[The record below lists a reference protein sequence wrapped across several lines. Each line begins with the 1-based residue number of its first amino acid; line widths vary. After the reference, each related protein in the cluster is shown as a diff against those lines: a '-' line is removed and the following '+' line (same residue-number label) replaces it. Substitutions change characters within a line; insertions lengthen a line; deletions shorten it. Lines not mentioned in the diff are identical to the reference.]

1 MPDNN
6 NRLTQQDLYR
16 ALTPAE
22 LRIVEYI
29 PPAVLN
35 GLRANFSVIQQ
46 QMAENSSRERSLVLF
61 DFFQR
66 FGQQVVTEEIARQQI
81 LQRLS
86 NLEQRFNSL
95 QTGLATSGSI

>member
-22 LRIVEYI
+22 LRIAEYI

-86 NLEQRFNSL
+86 NLSKRRNFRSDKKDF
-95 QTGLATSGSI
+95 